1 MRCFY
6 HFRRIKWLIQLGYD
20 YYFWEHKDMYCYD
33 YVCVGTASMSDI
45 CKVFHVFKVLLS
57 FMRRGGVEIVL

>member
-1 MRCFY
+1 M
-6 HFRRIKWLIQLGYD
+6 H
-20 YYFWEHKDMYCYD
+20 CYD

-45 CKVFHVFKVLLS
+45 CKVYFLVFKVLLS

>member
-1 MRCFY
+1 M
-6 HFRRIKWLIQLGYD
+6 
-20 YYFWEHKDMYCYD
+20 EHKGMHCYD
-33 YVCVGTASMSDI
+33 YVFVGTASMSDI